1 MTSCQRPGV
10 VQLQNENFSQTLPGL
25 FMGLLETVG
34 AVGPESSLWGLVP
47 TFPGTRWLPHVSQ
60 AVFLLGLIEDIC
72 EV

>member
-1 MTSCQRPGV
+1 MTTFHKHFPV
-10 VQLQNENFSQTLPGL
+10 L

-60 AVFLLGLIEDIC
+60 AVFLPGLIEDIG
-72 EV
+72 EI

>member
-1 MTSCQRPGV
+1 
-10 VQLQNENFSQTLPGL
+10 
-25 FMGLLETVG
+25 MGLLETVG